1 MIKQERQELPAVDL
15 FKFIC
20 AILVMLI
27 HTKPFDSIFWV
38 DAAIGMITRFAVP
51 FFFTVSGYFLFRK
64 ISRNPEK
71 KWSIVEKYL
80 IRLLGFYFIWFFII
94 RIVDIVVGG
103 WTLQSFG
110 YYLKQF
116 FFTTDGSPLWF
127 VAALMW
133 AVVLYSVLLTVL
145 KPKVIFAI
153 GIIFLI
159 IGYCFSTLLG
169 LTGNWPVIQS
179 LKPYVDF
186 IGVQGS
192 LFFAFPYVALGAL
205 MTQKKQETTIK
216 RDIIGIVAFFIFLG
230 AESLVMVKKF
240 NAPLTFLWLFMM
252 PTTYFTTHL
261 ALTLPIESKPG
272 YYILRKI
279 STLCYVLHVV
289 IFKTLICVFDE
300 TGITAKDPHHILL
313 TLLTILIT
321 LSLAWCIYL
330 LSRKK
335 VFSWLKYGM

>member
-1 MIKQERQELPAVDL
+1 MTIEQRKEYAAVDI
-15 FKFIC
+15 FKMIC

-27 HTKPFDSIFWV
+27 HTKPFENIFWV
-38 DAAIGMITRFAVP
+38 DAVVGMITRFAVP
-51 FFFTVSGYFLFRK
+51 FFFTVSGYFLFK
-64 ISRNPEK
+64 KVSQGPEK
-71 KWSIVEKYL
+71 KWSIVARYIL
-80 IRLLGFYFIWFFII
+80 RLLRFYIIWFII
-94 RIVDIVVGG
+94 LRIVDITVGG
-103 WTLQSFG
+103 SIIHSFS
-110 YYLKQF
+110 YYIKNF

-133 AVVLYSVLLTVL
+133 AVVLYSVLMTML
-145 KPKVIFAI
+145 KPKAIFVI

-179 LKPYVDF
+179 FKPYVNF

-205 MTQKKQETTIK
+205 MTQKQQEATVR
-216 RDIIGIVAFFIFLG
+216 RDILGIIIFFICLG
-230 AESLVMVKKF
+230 AESLIMVRKF
-240 NAPLTFLWLFMM
+240 SAPLTFLWLFMM

-261 ALTLPIESKPG
+261 VLTLTIESKPG

-289 IFKTLICVFDE
+289 IFKSLNYVFDH

-313 TLLTILIT
+313 TMLTILIT
-321 LSLAWCIYL
+321 LSLAWCIYI

-335 VFSWLKYGM
+335 AFSWLKYGM

>member
-1 MIKQERQELPAVDL
+1 MTMEQRKEYAAVDI
-15 FKFIC
+15 FKMIC

-27 HTKPFDSIFWV
+27 HTKPFENIFWM
-38 DAAIGMITRFAVP
+38 DAAVGMITRFAVP
-51 FFFTVSGYFLFRK
+51 FFFTVSGYFLFK
-64 ISRNPEK
+64 KVNQNPEM
-71 KWSIVEKYL
+71 KWSIVWKYIL
-80 IRLLGFYFIWFFII
+80 RLLRFYIIWFII
-94 RIVDIVVGG
+94 LRIVDITIGG
-103 WTLQSFG
+103 STVHFFR
-110 YYLKQF
+110 YYIKNF

-133 AVVLYSVLLTVL
+133 AVILYSVLLTVL
-145 KPKVIFAI
+145 KSKVIFAI
-153 GIIFLI
+153 GIIFLL

-169 LTGNWPVIQS
+169 LTGNWSIIQN
-179 LKPYVDF
+179 LKPYVNF

-205 MTQKKQETTIK
+205 MTQKQQETSVK
-216 RDIIGIVAFFIFLG
+216 RDSLGIVIFFICLG
-230 AESLVMVKKF
+230 AESLIMVRKF
-240 NAPLTFLWLFMM
+240 GAPLTFLWLFMM

-289 IFKTLICVFDE
+289 IFKTINSVFSQ
-300 TGITAKDPHHILL
+300 TGITVKDPHHILL
-313 TLLTILIT
+313 TAFTILIT
-321 LSLAWCIYL
+321 ISLACCMYI

-335 VFSWLKYGM
+335 VFSWLKYCM

>member
-1 MIKQERQELPAVDL
+1 MTIEQRKEYAAVDI
-15 FKFIC
+15 FKMIC

-27 HTKPFDSIFWV
+27 HTKPFENIFWV
-38 DAAIGMITRFAVP
+38 DAAVGMVTRFAVP
-51 FFFTVSGYFLFRK
+51 FFFTVSGYFLFK
-64 ISRNPEK
+64 KVSQSPEK
-71 KWSIVEKYL
+71 KWSIVGKYL
-80 IRLLGFYFIWFFII
+80 LRLLRFYIIWFIIIRLA
-94 RIVDIVVGG
+94 DIVVGR
-103 WTLQSFG
+103 WTLQSFS

-133 AVVLYSVLLTVL
+133 AVILYSVLMTLL
-145 KPKVIFAI
+145 KPKTIFAV

-159 IGYCFSTLLG
+159 IGYCFSTLLRV
-169 LTGNWPVIQS
+169 TGNWPVVQS
-179 LKPYVDF
+179 LKPIVSF

-205 MTQKKQETTIK
+205 MTQKKQETTVK
-216 RDIIGIVAFFIFLG
+216 RDIIGIAVFFIFLG

-289 IFKTLICVFDE
+289 IFKTLIYVFDQ
-300 TGITAKDPHHILL
+300 TGVTVKDPHHILL
-313 TLLTILIT
+313 TMLTILIT
-321 LSLAWCIYL
+321 LSLAWCIYI

-335 VFSWLKYGM
+335 AFSWLKYSM